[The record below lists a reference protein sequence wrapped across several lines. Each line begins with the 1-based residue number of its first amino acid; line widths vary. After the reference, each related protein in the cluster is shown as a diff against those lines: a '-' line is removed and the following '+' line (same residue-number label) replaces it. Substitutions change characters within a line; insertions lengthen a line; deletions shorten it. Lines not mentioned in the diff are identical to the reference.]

1 MVRALVTSLVVLA
14 AAEDG
19 SLMQFEK
26 ASDYGD
32 VHGGSKTSR
41 MQASTEAMENQWKG
55 LLEKIVKSGSLNDP
69 ATGNPWMPSKSLILD
84 PVEKAVGEM
93 EEELKEEKGLNSN
106 IMKSHA
112 DAVRA
117 CIASRDTA
125 LDGEVKGLK
134 NHMQAVRVNHATCR
148 TSEDSAINTMETN
161 CGHFEGL
168 QKCGFEQDWF
178 AQYSETG
185 TGGLADVVDAAV
197 TCKGNIATTSDKAA
211 ECDGIQSAFAGAAC
225 NFGNKLRETCAAY
238 DTCYSKQTGN
248 WDQASA
254 SIQKLEAE
262 QKIIYRMLGRIRCF
276 LNVLYDKVN
285 NGEVPTQADIDA
297 CVGATVTD
305 EPLDVSYDEKATT
318 KYDCAGAPHPAVAD
332 ETAYFAAGYGPGD
345 SNWYSAELGT
355 MTEHG
360 KLNPE
365 SGAGADIC

>member
-1 MVRALVTSLVVLA
+1 MVRSLVTSMVVLA
-14 AAEDG
+14 AAED

-26 ASDYGD
+26 ASDFGD
-32 VHGGSKTSR
+32 VHGSSKTSR
-41 MQASTEAMENQWKG
+41 MQATTEAMEDQWKG
-55 LLEKIVKSGSLNDP
+55 LLVKIVNSGSLNDP

-84 PVEKAVGEM
+84 PVETAVGEM
-93 EEELKEEKGLNSN
+93 EQQLKDEKGLNSD
-106 IMKSHA
+106 IMKNHA
-112 DAVRA
+112 DNIRA
-117 CIASRDTA
+117 CIAARDTA

-134 NHMQAVRVNHATCR
+134 QTMQSARGTHSTCR
-148 TSEDSAINTMETN
+148 TAEDGAITTMEAN

-197 TCKGNIATTSDKAA
+197 TCKANIATTSGKAA
-211 ECDGIQSAFAGAAC
+211 ECDADQSAFAGAAC
-225 NFGNKLRETCAAY
+225 SYGQRVREVCATY
-238 DTCYSKQTGN
+238 DTCYGKQTSN
-248 WDQASA
+248 WDQAST

-305 EPLDVSYDEKATT
+305 EPLDVAYDSKATT
-318 KYDCAGAPHPAVAD
+318 PYDCAGAPHPAVAD
-332 ETAYFAAGYGPGD
+332 ETAQFAAGYGPGD
-345 SNWYSAELGT
+345 SSWYSAEFGT

-365 SGAGADIC
+365 TGAGADTC